1 MATPIIQ
8 PKPGHKKLPTA
19 ANLSNLLPTG
29 TVLAFQ
35 ALIPS
40 FTNSGSCITSHKV
53 LTSSAIITFSLVCL
67 ISCFTDSF
75 IATNGK
81 LYYGIT
87 TLNGLY
93 IFNKNKYHDAD
104 DDVND
109 RNKVPNERDGD
120 NRVQRIEEGV
130 INRVYDENEIFPKEI
145 LAKYSLQFID
155 FVHAFCSWL
164 VFIVY
169 AMCSSDVMR
178 CFYPH
183 PSDNVNVLM
192 VNLPLAV
199 GGAVSFLFMLF
210 PTKRRGIG
218 YADKERQKKS

>member
-1 MATPIIQ
+1 MAPPII
-8 PKPGHKKLPTA
+8 PKPGHKKLPVA

-40 FTNSGSCITSHKV
+40 FTNNGSCITSHKV

-81 LYYGIT
+81 LYYGIAT
-87 TLNGLY
+87 RKGLH
-93 IFNKNKYHDAD
+93 IFNRNKNDD
-104 DDVND
+104 GDDVNSND
-109 RNKVPNERDGD
+109 KVPNEKEEG
-120 NRVQRIEEGV
+120 NRAQHLEEGV
-130 INRVYDENEIFPKEI
+130 INRVSDEKE
-145 LAKYSLQFID
+145 LAKYRIRFID

-218 YADKERQKKS
+218 YADKRTQKKL

>member
-1 MATPIIQ
+1 MATPIIR

-40 FTNSGSCITSHKV
+40 FTNNGSCITSHKV

-75 IATNGK
+75 IATTGK
-81 LYYGIT
+81 LYYGIAT
-87 TLNGLY
+87 RKGLY
-93 IFNKNKYHDAD
+93 IFNRDKNDD
-104 DDVND
+104 GDDVNNND
-109 RNKVPNERDGD
+109 KFPNEKEEG
-120 NRVQRIEEGV
+120 NRAQHIEEGVV
-130 INRVYDENEIFPKEI
+130 INRVYDKKEI
-145 LAKYSLQFID
+145 LTNYRIRFID

-164 VFIVY
+164 VFMVY

-218 YADKERQKKS
+218 YADKGTQKKL

>member
-1 MATPIIQ
+1 MATPIIR

-40 FTNSGSCITSHKV
+40 FTNNGSCITSHKV
-53 LTSSAIITFSLVCL
+53 LTSSALITFSLVCL

-87 TLNGLY
+87 TRKGLY
-93 IFNKNKYHDAD
+93 IFNRDKNDD
-104 DDVND
+104 GDDVNNND
-109 RNKVPNERDGD
+109 KFPNEKEEG
-120 NRVQRIEEGV
+120 NRAQHIEEGAA
-130 INRVYDENEIFPKEI
+130 INRVYDEKEI
-145 LAKYSLQFID
+145 LTNYRIRFID

-164 VFIVY
+164 VFMVY

-192 VNLPLAV
+192 MNLPLAV
-199 GGAVSFLFMLF
+199 GDAVSFLFMLF
-210 PTKRRGIG
+210 PTRRRGIG
-218 YADKERQKKS
+218 YADKEDIT

>member
-1 MATPIIQ
+1 MAPSIIR
-8 PKPGHKKLPTA
+8 PKSGHKKLPTT
-19 ANLSNLLPTG
+19 ANLANLLPTG

-35 ALIPS
+35 ALMPS
-40 FTNSGSCITSHKV
+40 FTNNGSCITSHKV

-67 ISCFTDSF
+67 ISSFTDSF
-75 IATNGK
+75 IGTNGK
-81 LYYGIT
+81 LYYGIAT
-87 TLNGLY
+87 RKSLH
-93 IFNKNKYHDAD
+93 IFNRSKNDD
-104 DDVND
+104 DDVNNND
-109 RNKVPNERDGD
+109 KVPNEKEEG
-120 NRVQRIEEGV
+120 NQAQSMEEGV
-130 INRVYDENEIFPKEI
+130 INRVDDEKEI
-145 LAKYSLQFID
+145 LAKYRIRFID

-164 VFIVY
+164 VFMVY

-192 VNLPLAV
+192 MNLPLAV

-218 YADKERQKKS
+218 YADKGTKKKS

>member
-1 MATPIIQ
+1 MAPPII
-8 PKPGHKKLPTA
+8 PKPGHRKLPAA

-40 FTNSGSCITSHKV
+40 FTNNGSCIPAHKV
-53 LTSSAIITFSLVCL
+53 LTSAAIISFSLVCL
-67 ISCFTDSF
+67 LSSFTDSF

-81 LYYGIT
+81 LYYGIAT
-87 TLNGLY
+87 RKGLY
-93 IFNKNKYHDAD
+93 IFNKNK
-104 DDVND
+104 
-109 RNKVPNERDGD
+109 KGD
-120 NRVQRIEEGV
+120 EGNIEEGE
-130 INRVYDENEIFPKEI
+130 INSVDDQKKI
-145 LAKYSLQFID
+145 LAKYRIRFKD

-169 AMCSSDVMR
+169 ALCSSDVMR

-192 VNLPLAV
+192 MNLPLAV
-199 GGAVSFLFMLF
+199 GSAMSILFMLF

-218 YADKERQKKS
+218 YADKGTPKKL

>member
-1 MATPIIQ
+1 MAPPIIQ

-40 FTNSGSCITSHKV
+40 FTHNGSCITSHKV

-81 LYYGIT
+81 LYYGIAT
-87 TLNGLY
+87 RKGLY
-93 IFNKNKYHDAD
+93 IFNRNKND
-104 DDVND
+104 DGDDINSND
-109 RNKVPNERDGD
+109 KVPNEKEEG
-120 NRVQRIEEGV
+120 NRAQHLEEGV
-130 INRVYDENEIFPKEI
+130 INRVSDGKE
-145 LAKYSLQFID
+145 LAKYRIRLID

-183 PSDNVNVLM
+183 PSDNVNVLVM
-192 VNLPLAV
+192 NLPLAV
-199 GGAVSFLFMLF
+199 GSAVSFLFMLF

-218 YADKERQKKS
+218 YADKGTEKKL

>member
-1 MATPIIQ
+1 MATPNS
-8 PKPGHKKLPTA
+8 GNKKLPTA

-29 TVLAFQ
+29 TVLVFQ

-40 FTNSGSCITSHKV
+40 FTNNGSCITSHKV

-67 ISCFTDSF
+67 ISCFTDS
-75 IATNGK
+75 IIDDNGK
-81 LYYGIT
+81 LCYGIAT
-87 TLNGLY
+87 FNGLY
-93 IFNKNKYHDAD
+93 IFNKNKNDDNDA
-104 DDVND
+104 VND
-109 RNKVPNERDGD
+109 KNKVPNE
-120 NRVQRIEEGV
+120 NEEG
-130 INRVYDENEIFPKEI
+130 NRAQHMEEGASNHVSKDSK
-145 LAKYSLQFID
+145 KYEKYRIRRRD

-164 VFIVY
+164 VFMVY

-192 VNLPLAV
+192 MSLPLAV
-199 GGAVSFLFMLF
+199 GSAVSFLFMLF

-218 YADKERQKKS
+218 YADKGIGYAGKGTPKKS

>member
-1 MATPIIQ
+1 MAPPIIQ
-8 PKPGHKKLPTA
+8 PKPGNKKLPTA

-53 LTSSAIITFSLVCL
+53 LTSSAIITFSLVCV

-81 LYYGIT
+81 LYYGIAT
-87 TLNGLY
+87 RKGLY
-93 IFNKNKYHDAD
+93 IFNRNKNDGD
-104 DDVND
+104 DDVNNN
-109 RNKVPNERDGD
+109 NKVPNEKEEG
-120 NRVQRIEEGV
+120 NQAQRIEEGV
-130 INRVYDENEIFPKEI
+130 INRVVDEKEI
-145 LAKYSLQFID
+145 LAKYRIRFID

-164 VFIVY
+164 VFMVY

-183 PSDNVNVLM
+183 PSDNVKVLM
-192 VNLPLAV
+192 MNLPVAV
-199 GGAVSFLFMLF
+199 GGAVSFLFMVF

-218 YADKERQKKS
+218 YADKGTQKKL